1 MMDKLADLQNVNAIE
16 KINDVL
22 PLLFDHATYKSY
34 PSSLLEKHKYPQLTT
49 WLGKLTTI
57 DLSTV
62 DVSKCRSIDDW
73 LITLNRETP
82 LAVCHTSGTSGSMSF
97 LPWSKVEWNQL
108 LESFAMLYCEDYG
121 PQTRLPLD
129 LDCIYP
135 FFRSGGLSHT
145 VINDAIVHVIAGA
158 EERLHAAYPQRLSA
172 DLLLMATRR
181 RAAAA
186 KGTLDTFVASPE
198 LEARHEEFAKQ
209 QREMP
214 DHIAR
219 FFEDM
224 RSKLAGKRVFVLAT
238 SNLLYKLADDGL
250 KKGLRKVFAPDS
262 VLITGGGG
270 KGMVLPDN
278 WADMVKEF
286 FGVTRINNNYGM
298 SELMGQFASCTHGN
312 HHGVPWLIP
321 FILDDDYKPLSR
333 KGRVTGRMAMY
344 DLYLHTR
351 WGGFITGDEVTMEWD
366 APCAC
371 GQVSPY
377 VVQGSIRRFSEKTG
391 DGGEEKLSCAAAPDA
406 YAEALDF
413 LNQVP
418 A

>member
-1 MMDKLADLQNVNAIE
+1 MPSANDVDRFLANPCDYFDHSRAKAMSVPRAELDGLQLAALQNRFKHFRGRLPMMDKLADLQNVNAIE

-181 RAAAA
+181 RVAAA
-186 KGTLDTFVASPE
+186 KGTLDTFAASPE

-214 DHIAR
+214 DHIVR

-224 RSKLAGKRVFVLAT
+224 RSELADRARSRDLFDLMALIRNHGFSLDRAFQHVAKLAPIEQRDIERHKAVLT
-238 SNLLYKLADDGL
+238 GVILLDEDDEGFEGL
-250 KKGLRKVFAPDS
+250 GVVIGIES
-262 VLITGGGG
+262 IYQ
-270 KGMVLPDN
+270 
-278 WADMVKEF
+278 F
-286 FGVTRINNNYGM
+286 FGSAVDADEQR
-298 SELMGQFASCTHGN
+298 LAKDGQIF
-312 HHGVPWLIP
+312 
-321 FILDDDYKPLSR
+321 
-333 KGRVTGRMAMY
+333 
-344 DLYLHTR
+344 
-351 WGGFITGDEVTMEWD
+351 
-366 APCAC
+366 
-371 GQVSPY
+371 
-377 VVQGSIRRFSEKTG
+377 
-391 DGGEEKLSCAAAPDA
+391 
-406 YAEALDF
+406 
-413 LNQVP
+413 
-418 A
+418 